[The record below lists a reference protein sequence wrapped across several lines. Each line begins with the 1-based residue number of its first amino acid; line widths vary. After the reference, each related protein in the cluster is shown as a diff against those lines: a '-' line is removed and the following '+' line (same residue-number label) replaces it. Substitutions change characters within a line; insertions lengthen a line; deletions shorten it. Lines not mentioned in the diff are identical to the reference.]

1 MSVVPEASAEVA
13 SEGASVEAALDAAVP
28 TASNPI
34 ASPDQTYVH
43 VEFRPLGMDQL
54 DEVLEI
60 ERASSS
66 EPWSEGIFRD
76 ELSDDTYRSYEVAVL
91 DGQVLGFCGL
101 LMQLDDGHITNI
113 AVRPE
118 HRRRRIGARL
128 LLRACREAILRGA
141 KAMTLEVRVSNTGA
155 RQMYQRFGFAP
166 AGIRKGY
173 YRDTGEDAL
182 IMWAND
188 VDTAAFGTRLA
199 SIAQDLT

>member
-1 MSVVPEASAEVA
+1 MNDVPSAPEVA
-13 SEGASVEAALDAAVP
+13 GEFISSTAAHNAPSVEFAALEVDRL
-28 TASNPI
+28 N
-34 ASPDQTYVH
+34 
-43 VEFRPLGMDQL
+43 
-54 DEVLEI
+54 EVLEI

-76 ELSDDTYRSYEVAVL
+76 ELGDHINRSYEVAVIY
-91 DGQVLGFCGL
+91 GRVVGFCGL

-118 HRRRRIGARL
+118 HRRQRIGARL

-141 KAMTLEVRVSNTGA
+141 KAMTLEVRVSNMPA

-182 IMWAND
+182 VMWAND
-188 VDTAAFGTRLA
+188 VDTAAFSSRLA
-199 SIAQDLT
+199 LISQELT